1 MSHSP
6 VNQPKTKTVR
16 KLKQYRIAQKS
27 TTGLRRS
34 LVVVVVD
41 GAIVSVREIFVG
53 DDDDAD
59 GDQADEMTSMSPR
72 GLALDIFFC
81 FLFNQ
86 CYLVE
91 GHVPAPSAV

>member
-27 TTGLRRS
+27 ATGLRRS
-34 LVVVVVD
+34 LVVVLVD

-72 GLALDIFFC
+72 GLALDVFFVS
-81 FLFNQ
+81 
-86 CYLVE
+86 YLIN
-91 GHVPAPSAV
+91 AI

>member
-27 TTGLRRS
+27 ATGLRRS
-34 LVVVVVD
+34 LVVVVY

-72 GLALDIFFC
+72 GLALDV
-81 FLFNQ
+81 FLF
-86 CYLVE
+86 LI
-91 GHVPAPSAV
+91 

>member
-27 TTGLRRS
+27 ATGLRRS
-34 LVVVVVD
+34 LVVVLVY
-41 GAIVSVREIFVG
+41 GAIVSVRDIFVG

-72 GLALDIFFC
+72 GLALDVFC